1 MDKVLYALQ
10 NQSLGYDTDYNF
22 FLQTIVKYL
31 QSPETFTIVEWVSF
45 EDFILNEYCQS
56 LLTTILYMNADSIP
70 GEFDK
75 EELKRSILQEFRRQR
90 ERQIERELYL
100 NMSFAEDIL
109 RSQVELLKIIKEN
122 EILCKGIKKCKTM

>member
-1 MDKVLYALQ
+1 
-10 NQSLGYDTDYNF
+10 
-22 FLQTIVKYL
+22 
-31 QSPETFTIVEWVSF
+31 
-45 EDFILNEYCQS
+45 
-56 LLTTILYMNADSIP
+56 MNADSIP

-122 EILCKGIKKCKTM
+122 EILCKGIKKCKNYVNVIYCYWISLCLL

>member
-1 MDKVLYALQ
+1 
-10 NQSLGYDTDYNF
+10 
-22 FLQTIVKYL
+22 
-31 QSPETFTIVEWVSF
+31 
-45 EDFILNEYCQS
+45 
-56 LLTTILYMNADSIP
+56 MNAESIP

>member
-1 MDKVLYALQ
+1 
-10 NQSLGYDTDYNF
+10 
-22 FLQTIVKYL
+22 
-31 QSPETFTIVEWVSF
+31 
-45 EDFILNEYCQS
+45 
-56 LLTTILYMNADSIP
+56 MNADSIP

-122 EILCKGIKKCKTM
+122 EILCKIIKKCKTM